1 MKTLLYSLL
10 AVGLMLPQFGA
21 AQEEAG
27 ELGKIWSY
35 PIVYQYDEEVTW
47 YFDLSATTFTE
58 QEDLYIWI
66 WSPSE
71 PDAGNWENSSD
82 FAKLSY
88 QENGVWSFTLT
99 PTEYFS
105 VSVTDI
111 AASAGFWLRIK
122 NKDGSKQ
129 SGVGQVPYTLFD
141 DFQSSSELI
150 RSYPKNPILD
160 EGLSI
165 LFNANLADG
174 FEAVESVHLHSGLND
189 WEVLQEYQAWLPEI
203 SAKTQFKDLG
213 GGIYKIDLIP
223 SEYYSTEEGYIMT
236 TLNFLIVGKDWSVT
250 TADQLLTAAEY
261 IPPPPPE
268 FKFFPMQ
275 ISQKD

>member
-1 MKTLLYSLL
+1 
-10 AVGLMLPQFGA
+10 
-21 AQEEAG
+21 
-27 ELGKIWSY
+27 
-35 PIVYQYDEEVTW
+35 
-47 YFDLSATTFTE
+47 
-58 QEDLYIWI
+58 
-66 WSPSE
+66 
-71 PDAGNWENSSD
+71 
-82 FAKLSY
+82 
-88 QENGVWSFTLT
+88 
-99 PTEYFS
+99 TEYFS
-105 VSVTDI
+105 VSAADI

-150 RSYPKNPILD
+150 RSYPKNPILH

-174 FEAVESVHLHSGLND
+174 FEGVESVHLHSGLND

-275 ISQKD
+275 VSQKDFLGMIRTNNERGVSSLKYTTTAADKVIIGALRGTMAQTIGFVALVTPL